1 MITRKEEMTI
11 SVKERMRE
19 GSGSAKLTALT
30 TALPNHTRLFSTI
43 TLEPGSSIGYHVHEN
58 ETELFYFVSG
68 KARVRDDENT
78 YELSAGDSMS
88 TGSGHGHAVESI
100 GDEPLVMVACIVLD

>member
-1 MITRKEEMTI
+1 MITRKEDMQIKVLEQ
-11 SVKERMRE
+11 MR
-19 GSGSAKLTALT
+19 GGNGSAKLTGLISEFPKHA
-30 TALPNHTRLFSTI
+30 RLFSTI

-68 KARVRDDENT
+68 EARVRDDENT

-88 TGSGHGHAVESI
+88 TGHGHGHGVESI

>member
-1 MITRKEEMTI
+1 MINRKADMNVSI
-11 SVKERMRE
+11 KEHMRG
-19 GSGSAKLTALT
+19 GSGSAKLTGLIDQ
-30 TALPNHTRLFSTI
+30 LPAKARLFSTI

-68 KARVRDDENT
+68 KARVRDDDAT
-78 YELSAGDSMS
+78 YELSAGDAMS

-100 GDEPLVMVACIVLD
+100 GSEPLVMVACIILD

>member
-1 MITRKEEMTI
+1 MITRKQDMPV
-11 SVKERMRE
+11 SVKEQMR
-19 GSGSAKLTALT
+19 GGNGCAKLTALS
-30 TALPNHTRLFSTI
+30 AQLPAHTRLFSTI
-43 TLEPGSSIGYHVHEN
+43 TLEPGASIGYHVHEN

-78 YELSAGDSMS
+78 YEMLPGDSMS

-100 GDEPLVMVACIVLD
+100 GGEPLVLVACIILD